1 MLNTGLIV
9 GVKREFFEEELKKVT
24 LNIKKTQFKNSAEA
38 FETTLEHFF
47 EKHGADHRSDVN
59 SNSCIIIKDFDD
71 SNQLEVESVKFR
83 REDFAE
89 FVKKCKNYP
98 HDSDW
103 FSIKI
108 ALAFKNMAKIIK
120 FEDVRLFVMNYS

>member
-1 MLNTGLIV
+1 MLNTGIV
-9 GVKREFFEEELKKVT
+9 VGLKREFFEEELKKVT

-38 FETTLEHFF
+38 FEATLEHFF
-47 EKHGADHRSDVN
+47 EKHGEAHRSDFN
-59 SNSCIIIKDFDD
+59 SNSCIVIKSFDEN
-71 SNQLEVESVKFR
+71 NQLGMENVKFN

-98 HDSDW
+98 YDNDW

-120 FEDVRLFVMNYS
+120 FEDVKLFIMNYS